1 MPRTATPAPKI
12 WRNFIEN
19 PPSSTAARRFQS
31 LTIKSIRR
39 GYGSPS
45 VKFTRPRHASPAEW
59 PAFITGIDDGD
70 DPTTTK
76 KCSFGGFA
84 KYSGLTYP
92 SGGVGPFGSGGSFEC
107 ACNRCLHCPHARH
120 DSLWMSLFCGKNGE
134 LKFAGIGMNA
144 ATAFGCGVVRH
155 QVRVESEILP
165 PRCVPTPSSF
175 SIPRLGNSN

>member
-31 LTIKSIRR
+31 LTINSIRR

-70 DPTTTK
+70 DPTTAK

-120 DSLWMSLFCGKNGE
+120 DSLWISLFLGKKRRIEVRGNWHECCNQIRPRG
-134 LKFAGIGMNA
+134 G
-144 ATAFGCGVVRH
+144 TASSGSRVRDA
-155 QVRVESEILP
+155 VTALRSNSFLFILL
-165 PRCVPTPSSF
+165 S
-175 SIPRLGNSN
+175 LN